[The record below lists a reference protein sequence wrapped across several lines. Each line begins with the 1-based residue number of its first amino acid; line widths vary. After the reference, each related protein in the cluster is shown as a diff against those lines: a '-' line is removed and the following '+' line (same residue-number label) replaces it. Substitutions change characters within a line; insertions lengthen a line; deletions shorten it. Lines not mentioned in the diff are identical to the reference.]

1 MTIKQVMETL
11 DAELLTPEADLTRE
25 VHAACGSDMMS
36 DVLAYVK
43 DQAVLVTGL
52 NNPQVVRTADMMD
65 MICIVFV
72 RGKKPD
78 GAILQ
83 LAVDR
88 GIAVLATKL
97 PMFAACG
104 LLYEKRA
111 ARGDGVMDAIR
122 LHYTVPGDDFTR
134 AGEASADLKA
144 RLKKLGI
151 PADAVRKVAIAL
163 YEGEINLAI
172 HAGGGEIDV
181 AVTDESVDM
190 TLTDQGPGIPDIAL
204 AMSEGWSTAPDEVR
218 SLGFGAGMG
227 LPNMKKIFR

>member
-11 DAELLTPEADLTRE
+11 DAELLAPEADLTRE

-36 DVLAYVK
+36 
-43 DQAVLVTGL
+43 AVLVTGL

-104 LLYEKRA
+104 LLYEKGL
-111 ARGDGVMDAIR
+111 RG
-122 LHYTVPGDDFTR
+122 
-134 AGEASADLKA
+134 
-144 RLKKLGI
+144 
-151 PADAVRKVAIAL
+151 
-163 YEGEINLAI
+163 
-172 HAGGGEIDV
+172 
-181 AVTDESVDM
+181 
-190 TLTDQGPGIPDIAL
+190 
-204 AMSEGWSTAPDEVR
+204 
-218 SLGFGAGMG
+218 GMA
-227 LPNMKKIFR
+227 

>member
-1 MTIKQVMETL
+1 M
-11 DAELLTPEADLTRE
+11 
-25 VHAACGSDMMS
+25 
-36 DVLAYVK
+36 LAYVK

-78 GAILQ
+78 SAILQ

-104 LLYEKRA
+104 LLYRA

-122 LHYTVPGDDFTR
+122 LR
-134 AGEASADLKA
+134 
-144 RLKKLGI
+144 
-151 PADAVRKVAIAL
+151 
-163 YEGEINLAI
+163 
-172 HAGGGEIDV
+172 
-181 AVTDESVDM
+181 
-190 TLTDQGPGIPDIAL
+190 
-204 AMSEGWSTAPDEVR
+204 
-218 SLGFGAGMG
+218 
-227 LPNMKKIFR
+227 